1 MKVKVKKSFISGF
14 HSGEPGDEIDVSDRL
29 AAKLIKIDVVK
40 LTGEADP
47 KEPTGEADPKE
58 PAGEADPKEPAGEAH
73 SASESP
79 VKVKNGEPPAPKKKT
94 AKTGKSAAKSGK

>member
-14 HSGEPGDEIDVSDRL
+14 HSGEPGDEIDVPDRL

-40 LTGEADP
+40 
-47 KEPTGEADPKE
+47 
-58 PAGEADPKEPAGEAH
+58 PAGGAYPKEPAGEAH

-94 AKTGKSAAKSGK
+94 AKTGKSAAKSGE

>member
-14 HSGEPGDEIDVSDRL
+14 YSGEPGDGIDVPDRL

-40 LTGEADP
+40 
-47 KEPTGEADPKE
+47 

-94 AKTGKSAAKSGK
+94 AKTGKSAAKSGE

>member
-14 HSGEPGDEIDVSDRL
+14 HSGEPGDEIDVPDRL

-40 LTGEADP
+40 
-47 KEPTGEADPKE
+47 
-58 PAGEADPKEPAGEAH
+58 PAGGADPKEPAGEAH

-94 AKTGKSAAKSGK
+94 AKTGKSAAKSGE

>member
-47 KEPTGEADPKE
+47 KEP
-58 PAGEADPKEPAGEAH
+58 AGEAH

>member
-14 HSGEPGDEIDVSDRL
+14 HSGEPGDEIDVPDRL

-40 LTGEADP
+40 
-47 KEPTGEADPKE
+47 
-58 PAGEADPKEPAGEAH
+58 PAGRADPKEPAGEAH

-94 AKTGKSAAKSGK
+94 AKTGKSAAKSGE

>member
-14 HSGEPGDEIDVSDRL
+14 HSGEPGDEIDVPDRL

-40 LTGEADP
+40 
-47 KEPTGEADPKE
+47 
-58 PAGEADPKEPAGEAH
+58 PARGADPKEPAGEAH
-73 SASESP
+73 NASESP

-94 AKTGKSAAKSGK
+94 AKTGKSAAKLGE

>member
-40 LTGEADP
+40 PTGEADP
-47 KEPTGEADPKE
+47 KEPT
-58 PAGEADPKEPAGEAH
+58 GEADPKEPAGEAH